1 VVPGNKGSKM
11 DEQLEAIAYFYL
23 DISSLKPQGSDE
35 LDFHDLSVVSI
46 KAALEAAY
54 AAGKDS
60 K

>member
-1 VVPGNKGSKM
+1 M

-23 DISSLKPQGSDE
+23 DITLKPQNSDE
-35 LDFHDLSVVSI
+35 LDFHDLHVVPI

-54 AAGKDS
+54 AAGKAS

>member
-1 VVPGNKGSKM
+1 M